1 MFTAEARNKVP
12 KGKMQKGPVE
22 QRATLTCIGLT
33 AAILALASTEPVWA
47 ETWYEQQTLNP
58 ETMKRLN
65 VGWNS
70 CCLGSEVVKTQFR
83 VDKTTHGD
91 EWYYLKDGKWKR
103 VPDDTIHWGQ
113 HAPNGQATLFIYF
126 MTGDETCFYPPQEG
140 I

>member
-1 MFTAEARNKVP
+1 MGTK
-12 KGKMQKGPVE
+12 
-22 QRATLTCIGLT
+22 TIWLTITTT
-33 AAILALASTEPVWA
+33 AALSALAFTLPAWSDSWFER
-47 ETWYEQQTLNP
+47 QTLNAP
-58 ETMKRLN
+58 TMKRLN

-83 VDKTTHGD
+83 VNKTSNGD
-91 EWYYLKDGKWKR
+91 EWYYMKDGTWKR

-113 HAPNGQATLFIYF
+113 HAPGGEATLFIYF

>member
-1 MFTAEARNKVP
+1 VSSKTFWLSFAVVTA
-12 KGKMQKGPVE
+12 
-22 QRATLTCIGLT
+22 LTG
-33 AAILALASTEPVWA
+33 LASTAPAWSDTSWFEH
-47 ETWYEQQTLNP
+47 QTLNP
-58 ETMKRLN
+58 STMKRLN

-83 VDKTTHGD
+83 VNKTTYGD
-91 EWYYLKDGKWKR
+91 EWYYVKDGTWRR
-103 VPDDTIHWGQ
+103 VPDDTIHWNQ

>member
-12 KGKMQKGPVE
+12 KGKMTRARDEQK
-22 QRATLTCIGLT
+22 ANLACIGLT
-33 AAILALASTEPVWA
+33 AVLMALAPTWPVWA
-47 ETWYEQQTLNP
+47 ESWYEQQTLNR
-58 ETMKRLN
+58 ETMNRLN

-83 VDKTTHGD
+83 VNKTTHGD
-91 EWYYLKDGKWKR
+91 EWYYLRAGKWKR

-113 HAPNGQATLFIYF
+113 HAPNGQATLFVYF
-126 MTGDETCFYPPQEG
+126 MTGAETCFYPPQEG

>member
-1 MFTAEARNKVP
+1 MSSKTFWLSMA
-12 KGKMQKGPVE
+12 
-22 QRATLTCIGLT
+22 ATTTLSGLALT
-33 AAILALASTEPVWA
+33 APAWSDSWFEKQI
-47 ETWYEQQTLNP
+47 LNP
-58 ETMKRLN
+58 STMKRLN

-83 VDKTTHGD
+83 VNKTNYGD
-91 EWYYLKDGKWKR
+91 EWYYMKDGDWRR

-113 HAPNGQATLFIYF
+113 HAPNGQATLFVYF

>member
-1 MFTAEARNKVP
+1 MHTK
-12 KGKMQKGPVE
+12 
-22 QRATLTCIGLT
+22 TIWLTITTT
-33 AAILALASTEPVWA
+33 AALSAMAVAWPAWA
-47 ETWYEQQTLNP
+47 EGWFDRQMLNP
-58 ETMKRLN
+58 ATVKRLN

-83 VDKTTHGD
+83 VNRTSYGD
-91 EWYYLKDGKWKR
+91 EWFYLKDDAWKR

-113 HAPNGQATLFIYF
+113 HAPGGQATLFVYF